1 MYRIKKLLNLPV
13 ISLSNGEQQ
22 GVVLDVVID
31 PEQRS
36 LAALILDYRKGFFKE
51 PRLIPYEDIESIG
64 EHAVTIRDPR
74 DCKRAGNIPQ
84 LAPLLKRPVQLLEA
98 KVITQGG
105 TMLGTVEEYSFDVP
119 SGQITSLEISGSFL
133 GDLFHGRAFLPG
145 DTISTIGKN
154 TIIVQPEAQD
164 LLKREE
170 TGLSGTAR
178 TVKETSQKVWSST
191 VETTKK
197 LGETLYKS
205 VEKLTS
211 EEDEGEKPA
220 PPQKQAPDEV
230 VPTGVES
237 PSSVEQ
243 EKP

>member
-36 LAALILDYRKGFFKE
+36 LAALVLDYRKGFFKE

-64 EHAVTIRDPR
+64 EHAVTIRDPK
-74 DCKRAGNIPQ
+74 DCKRAVNLPQ
-84 LAPLLKRPVQLLEA
+84 LAPFLKRPVQLLDA
-98 KVITQGG
+98 KVITQDG
-105 TMLGTVEEYSFDVP
+105 TLLGTVEEYSFHAP
-119 SGQITSLEISGSFL
+119 SGQITDLEISGSFL
-133 GDLFHGRAFLPG
+133 SDLFHGRAFLPG
-145 DTISTIGKN
+145 EAISTIGRN
-154 TIIVQPEAQD
+154 TVIVQAGAQK

-197 LGETLYKS
+197 LGESLYKS
-205 VEKLTS
+205 VEKITAN
-211 EEDEGEKPA
+211 EEEEKSPA
-220 PPQKQAPDEV
+220 SAQKQAPEKLV
-230 VPTGVES
+230 LTGVES
-237 PSSVEQ
+237 PSSVEK
-243 EKP
+243 EKT